1 VENFPSNINVRLT
14 KVIEKMIQGTV
25 ASGFEKVKGE
35 FERNFNERDEIGAA
49 CAIYLEGHNVVDLW
63 GGYTDKDKTSLWMK
77 DTIVPVFSTTKGLAA
92 MAVAL
97 ACSRGLL
104 DYNEKVCVYWPEF
117 AQNGKELITIK
128 QLLDYQAGLS
138 VIDEKITL
146 DIISDFD
153 SLAKILARQRPVWEP
168 GTKQGYHCWNN
179 QWFQSEIIRRVDP
192 KKRSLGI
199 FFHEEIAEPLDLDF
213 YIGLPEHISEDQIA
227 KLVPFPKIEML
238 FKMPLN
244 FVLTL
249 LNPWS
254 LASKTMLNP
263 KFVTNHDNFNK
274 RKVLAVEMGSGNGV
288 GNARS
293 IAKAYSEFATGGEIL
308 NLNQDILKAIST
320 PARMPAN
327 QNVDLVLK
335 TDIIFSLGFIKPSRS
350 LQYGFD
356 EKSFGTNGAGG
367 SIGFA
372 DPVKKVGFSYV
383 MNKMGAHLSIDPRAK
398 ALRDAFYQ
406 CL

>member
-1 VENFPSNINVRLT
+1 
-14 KVIEKMIQGTV
+14 MILGTV
-25 ASGFEKVKGE
+25 ASGFENVKIE
-35 FERNFNERDEIGAA
+35 FRKNFTERDEIGAA
-49 CAIYLEGHNVVDLW
+49 CAIYLKGQKVVDLW
-63 GGYTDKDKTSLWMK
+63 GGYIDKDRTLPWLK
-77 DTIVPVFSTTKGLAA
+77 DTIVPVFSTTKGLS
-92 MAVAL
+92 AL
-97 ACSRGLL
+97 AVVLAHSRGFL
-104 DYNEKVCVYWPEF
+104 DINEKVCTYWPEF
-117 AQNGKELITIK
+117 AQNGKEEITIK

-138 VIDEKITL
+138 AIDEEITL
-146 DIISDFD
+146 DIIADFD
-153 SLAKILARQRPVWEP
+153 RLAKILARQKPAWKP

-179 QWFQSEIIRRVDP
+179 QWFQSEIIRRVDS
-192 KKRSLGI
+192 KNRSLGK
-199 FFHEEIAEPLDLDF
+199 FFNEEIAKPLKLDF
-213 YIGLPEHISEDQIA
+213 YIGLPEHISEEQLA

-254 LASKTMLNP
+254 LASRTMLNP
-263 KFVTNHDNFNK
+263 KFVTNHGNFNK

-293 IAKAYSEFATGGEIL
+293 IAKAYSELATGGKIL
-308 NLNQDILKAIST
+308 DLKKDILEAISA
-320 PARMPAN
+320 PASMPEN

-335 TDIIFSLGFIKPSRS
+335 TDTIFSLGFIKPSRS
-350 LQYGFD
+350 VQYGFD
-356 EKSFGTNGAGG
+356 EKSFGAHGAGG

-398 ALRDAFYQ
+398 VLRDAFYQ
-406 CL
+406 CQ

>member
-1 VENFPSNINVRLT
+1 MNNTISDKKI
-14 KVIEKMIQGTV
+14 IQGTI
-25 ASGFEKVKGE
+25 ASGFENVKIE
-35 FERNFNERDEIGAA
+35 FRKNFTERDEIGAA
-49 CAIYLEGHNVVDLW
+49 CAIYLKGQKVVDLW
-63 GGYTDKDKTSLWMK
+63 GGYIDKDRTLPWLK
-77 DTIVPVFSTTKGLAA
+77 DTIVPVFSTTKGLS
-92 MAVAL
+92 AL
-97 ACSRGLL
+97 AVVLAHSRGLL
-104 DYNEKVCVYWPEF
+104 DINEKVCTYWPEF
-117 AQNGKELITIK
+117 AQNGKEEITIK

-138 VIDEKITL
+138 AIDEEITL
-146 DIISDFD
+146 DIIADFD
-153 SLAKILARQRPVWEP
+153 RLAKILARQKPAWKP

-179 QWFQSEIIRRVDP
+179 QWFQSEIIRRVDS
-192 KKRSLGI
+192 KNRSLGK
-199 FFHEEIAEPLDLDF
+199 FCNEEIAKPLRLDF
-213 YIGLPEHISEDQIA
+213 YIGLPEHISEEQLA

-244 FVLTL
+244 FILTL

-254 LASKTMLNP
+254 LASRTMLNP

-274 RKVLAVEMGSGNGV
+274 RKILAVEMGSGNGV

-293 IAKAYSEFATGGEIL
+293 IAKAYSELATGGKIL
-308 NLNQDILKAIST
+308 DLKQDILEAISA
-320 PARMPAN
+320 PASMPEN

-335 TDIIFSLGFIKPSRS
+335 TDTIFSLGFIKPSRNV
-350 LQYGFD
+350 QYGFD
-356 EKSFGTNGAGG
+356 EKSFGTHGAGG

-398 ALRDAFYQ
+398 VLRDAFYR